1 MRRPSRRLR
10 HRLNACHLIH
20 YIVYTHLFAVY
31 GVSHFFVPYAVSPPS
46 RQCVHIRSRAKNKK
60 PTTTTTT
67 AASLA
72 NVCVL
77 NDLGRTSVRPAC
89 DRARARA
96 LIAQDTRH
104 RWYQESRAHTR
115 RKQVTC
121 VFTQWTNKTIVSGLS
136 LCYSYSPPFGIYLNW
151 SVLQRRQRTTHTHT
165 QSRSREQR
173 RYEVRLSSAVYY
185 YYTHYT
191 INIYIIQFIRAS
203 SRM

>member
-67 AASLA
+67 TAASLA

-96 LIAQDTRH
+96 HCSRH
-104 RWYQESRAHTR
+104 SPSVISRVESAHET
-115 RKQVTC
+115 QTSDLC
-121 VFTQWTNKTIVSGLS
+121 V
-136 LCYSYSPPFGIYLNW
+136 
-151 SVLQRRQRTTHTHT
+151 
-165 QSRSREQR
+165 
-173 RYEVRLSSAVYY
+173 
-185 YYTHYT
+185 YT
-191 INIYIIQFIRAS
+191 
-203 SRM
+203 MDK